1 MKRWASQLSLRE
13 PQHLP
18 THRTAATSP
27 EVIDG
32 WFQRVEGLYK
42 TTGLIDRPF
51 EEQKCHISM
60 KLRFALHQLW

>member
-1 MKRWASQLSLRE
+1 MKRWASQLSLRK

-32 WFQRVEGLYK
+32 WFQRVEGLYN
-42 TTGLIDRPF
+42 TTGLN
-51 EEQKCHISM
+51 
-60 KLRFALHQLW
+60 